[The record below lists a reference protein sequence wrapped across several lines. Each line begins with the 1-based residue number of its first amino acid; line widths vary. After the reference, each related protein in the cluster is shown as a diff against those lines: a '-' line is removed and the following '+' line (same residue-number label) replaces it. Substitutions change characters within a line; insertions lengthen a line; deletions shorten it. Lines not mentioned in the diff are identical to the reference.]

1 VIGVGAGEEQARKI
15 HAGGP
20 LGVERSTRL
29 GSRDPVVDGVK
40 CGLHGGKNSKT
51 RSWIL
56 SWFSLKT
63 KVEPRRRGS
72 RVMSG
77 DWREA
82 TLSSRNL
89 QWFTTKP
96 LGYSVELEIRGRR
109 LDKEVRPPR
118 SVQPPRRGSLTAWV
132 AAAEKLRSRGHMT

>member
-15 HAGGP
+15 HTGGP

-63 KVEPRRRGS
+63 NVEPRRRGS

-77 DWREA
+77 DLREA

-109 LDKEVRPPR
+109 LDK
-118 SVQPPRRGSLTAWV
+118 
-132 AAAEKLRSRGHMT
+132 